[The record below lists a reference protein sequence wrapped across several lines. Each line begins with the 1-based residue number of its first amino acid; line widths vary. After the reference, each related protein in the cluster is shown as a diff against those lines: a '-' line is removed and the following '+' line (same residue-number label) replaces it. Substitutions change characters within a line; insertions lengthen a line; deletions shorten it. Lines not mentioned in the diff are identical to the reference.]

1 MPDRWLPEMAAG
13 LWLEALAFA
22 WFMACWIGY
31 TRFAKR
37 RSATDVCL
45 SSVMHMYRVQ
55 WARALMSRGN
65 RMSDMSVIA
74 TFERNMAF
82 FGSSSLIIVAGLLTM
97 LGNLGD
103 AIELLASLPFSID
116 QSLLQWEG
124 KLSLLVVMFV
134 YAFFKFSW
142 AMRQIGFA
150 AILIGAAPET
160 QTQQV
165 SEQEQRDTAER
176 IARVVSMAGHHF
188 NFGIRT
194 YYFALAVLAWLIN
207 PWIFMASAGLVVY
220 VLYRRE
226 FASSVLRTLMTNAPP

>member
-1 MPDRWLPEMAAG
+1 MWA
-13 LWLEALAFA
+13 EALALA
-22 WFMACWIGY
+22 WFLLCWVGY
-31 TRFAKR
+31 TRFARK
-37 RSATDVCL
+37 RSATEVCL
-45 SSVMHMYRVQ
+45 SSVMHMYRIQ
-55 WARALMSRGN
+55 WARALMSRAN

-97 LGNLGD
+97 LGNIGD
-103 AIELLASLPFSID
+103 AIDLLANMPFTID
-116 QSLLQWEG
+116 QSPLQWEA
-124 KLSLLVVMFV
+124 KLALLVVMFV

-150 AILIGAAPET
+150 SILIGAAPET
-160 QTQQV
+160 QNVEV
-165 SEQEQRDTAER
+165 SEQAQQDTAGR

-194 YYFALAVLAWLIN
+194 YYFALAVLAWFIN
-207 PWIFMASAGLVVY
+207 PWIFMGATGLVVY

-226 FASSVLRTLMTNAPP
+226 FDSSVLRTLAGNSPR

>member
-1 MPDRWLPEMAAG
+1 MPELAIN
-13 LWLEALAFA
+13 LWLDVLALA
-22 WFMACWIGY
+22 WFILCWVGY
-31 TRFAKR
+31 TRYAKR

-55 WARALMSRGN
+55 WARALMSRAN
-65 RMSDMSVIA
+65 RISDMSVLA

-82 FGSSSLIIVAGLLTM
+82 FGSSSLIIVAGLLTV
-97 LGNLGD
+97 LGNIGE
-103 AIELLASLPFSID
+103 AIDLLANVPFTTD
-116 QSLLQWEG
+116 QSVVQWEA
-124 KLSLLVVMFV
+124 KLLLLVVMFV

-150 AILIGAAPET
+150 SILVGAAPET
-160 QTQQV
+160 QAVQV

-176 IARVVSMAGHHF
+176 IARVVSMSGHHF

-194 YYFALAVLAWLIN
+194 YYFALAVLAWFIN
-207 PWIFMASAGLVVY
+207 PWIFMAAAGLVVA

-226 FASSVLRTLMTNAPP
+226 FNSSVLRTLMSNTAQ